1 MIHSSSGAG
10 KTHFHKRSK
19 EISLKIEYEKKKNKK
34 LIWNNTAVRYET
46 VDVLG
51 GEASAWR

>member
-1 MIHSSSGAG
+1 MIHSNSGAG
-10 KTHFHKRSK
+10 ETSFHKWSK